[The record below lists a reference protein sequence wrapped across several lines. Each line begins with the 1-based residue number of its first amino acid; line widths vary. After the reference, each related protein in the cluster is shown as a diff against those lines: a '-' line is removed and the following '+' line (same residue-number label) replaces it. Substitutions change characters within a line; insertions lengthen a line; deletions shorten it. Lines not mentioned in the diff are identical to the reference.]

1 MNARR
6 SSARFR
12 RSGVVLGA
20 LVLSLLLLIPAS
32 ASAAQVQVLF
42 TFNEQA
48 GHNPEGL
55 AIDKAGDTF
64 VSMSPLGQVLRFPA
78 GSLTPQVFG
87 SVSGIVPGQDFGLLG
102 LATDRVGN
110 VYGAVQAASPDANGV
125 WRFDR
130 TTGTATRIAGSA
142 AIQLPNGLAFD
153 TRGNLYVTDSRLGA
167 IWRVRP
173 GGAAQ
178 VWLQDPLLTGD
189 GSLGLFLGANG
200 IAFRNGVLFVTN
212 TERRTMLRVRVRPDG
227 SPGSLSIVTT
237 FAPGLNPDGVT
248 MDVFGDAYV
257 ALNLQNAI
265 TRVAP
270 DGSQQIV
277 ASGDPLDFPSSVTF
291 GTTRGNRSALFAVN
305 FSISE
310 LFGLPSGFGPA
321 LLRIP
326 VGTPGMPLP

>member
-1 MNARR
+1 MNGRR
-6 SSARFR
+6 SSVRFR
-12 RSGVVLGA
+12 RSGVALGA
-20 LVLSLLLLIPAS
+20 LVLSFLLLIPAL

-48 GHNPEGL
+48 GQNPEGL

-87 SVSGIVPGQDFGLLG
+87 SVSGIVPGDFGLLG

-110 VYGAVQAASPDANGV
+110 VYGAVQAASTDANGV
-125 WRFDR
+125 WRFNR
-130 TTGTATRIAGSA
+130 TTGTATRIAGSEG
-142 AIQLPNGLAFD
+142 IQLPNGLAFD

-173 GGAAQ
+173 GGVAQ

-189 GSLGLFLGANG
+189 GSLGLFIGANG

-212 TERRTMLRVRVRPDG
+212 TERRTMLRVPVRPDG
-227 SPGSLSIVTT
+227 TPGALSVVTS

-248 MDVFGDAYV
+248 MDVFGGAYV

-270 DGSQQIV
+270 NGSQQIV
-277 ASGDPLDFPSSVTF
+277 ASGDPLDFPSSLTF
-291 GTTRGNRSALFAVN
+291 GTTRGNRSALFVVN